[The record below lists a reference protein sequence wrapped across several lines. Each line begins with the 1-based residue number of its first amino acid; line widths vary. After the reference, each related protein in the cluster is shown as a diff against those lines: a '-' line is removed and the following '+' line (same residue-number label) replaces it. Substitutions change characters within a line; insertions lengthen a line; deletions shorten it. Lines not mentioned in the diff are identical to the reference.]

1 MMNSFPLQN
10 PEHILSRFFLCGISH
25 LKTDAATRSLFHIND
40 VEKEII
46 LNTAK
51 ALGIRSLFIL
61 NTCNRTEIYAYV
73 ADESVLRN
81 LFMECKKIDPELF
94 NQKYYSKTN
103 REALRHLFEVAAGL
117 NSQILGDYEILAQL
131 KQAVAFSKNHNLIG
145 PIMDRTINFAL
156 QASKKIKTNTSLS
169 TGTTSV
175 SFAAIE
181 WLKRNAD
188 TTGKKMLLV
197 GLGKFGTLIGKNL
210 KHYFKNSNIIVCNR
224 TDEKSIHFA
233 NVHSI
238 ECGLYQNLAALVN
251 EADIVIVS
259 TQAAEPT
266 VMPEFI
272 TDYKSRVFIDLSIP
286 SNVHHCIRHL
296 PQQQMVNVDDIS
308 IILNDTIKKRTNEIP
323 AAYKILEETQVEFVG
338 WLGSHSHSPMVKDMK
353 DKLLALTKST
363 GVCEMAD
370 SLEYNFISPQD
381 EYTINKTISRLAVN
395 LKNTNEKGC
404 QFIDAYNHF
413 FSQKI
418 SE

>member
-1 MMNSFPLQN
+1 MNSFPLQN
-10 PEHILSRFFLCGISH
+10 PEYILSRFFLCGISH

-40 VEKEII
+40 AEKELI

-73 ADESVLRN
+73 ADESVLHN
-81 LFMECKKIDPELF
+81 LFIECKKIDPELF
-94 NQKYYSKTN
+94 KQKYYSKTN
-103 REALRHLFEVAAGL
+103 KAALRHLFDVAAGL

-131 KQAVAFSKNHNLIG
+131 KQAVSYSKTQNLIG

-181 WLKRNAD
+181 WLKKN
-188 TTGKKMLLV
+188 TTTSGKKIALV
-197 GLGKFGTLIGKNL
+197 GLGKFGKLIGKNL
-210 KHYFKNSNIIVCNR
+210 KHYFKNSFIVVCNR
-224 TDEKSIHFA
+224 TDEKAINFA
-233 NVHSI
+233 KENGI
-238 ECGLYQNLAALVN
+238 EFELFQNLSQLVN
-251 EADIVIVS
+251 AADIVVVS

-266 VMPEFI
+266 VMPDFI
-272 TDYKSRVFIDLSIP
+272 TENKPRIFLDLSIP
-286 SNVHHCIRHL
+286 SNVHHCIKYL
-296 PQQQMVNVDDIS
+296 PNQQMVNVDDIS
-308 IILNDTIKKRTNEIP
+308 IILNETIKKRTNEIP
-323 AAYKILEETQVEFVG
+323 AAQKIIEETQIEFVA
-338 WLGSHSHSPMVKDMK
+338 WLNSHSHSPMVKDVK
-353 DKLLALTKST
+353 DKLLALSKTT

-370 SLEYNFISPQD
+370 SLEYNFISSQD

-395 LKNTNEKGC
+395 LKNKNEKGC

-413 FSQKI
+413 FSQKV

>member
-1 MMNSFPLQN
+1 MNVFSLQN
-10 PEHILSRFFLCGISH
+10 PEHILSRFFVCGISH
-25 LKTDAATRSLFHIND
+25 LKTDAATRSIFHINEE
-40 VEKEII
+40 EKALI

-73 ADESVLRN
+73 SDESVLQN
-81 LFMECKKIDPELF
+81 LFIECKKIDPVLF
-94 NQKYYSKTN
+94 KQKYYIKSKK
-103 REALRHLFEVAAGL
+103 EALKHLFEVAAGL
-117 NSQILGDYEILAQL
+117 DSQILGDYEILAQL
-131 KQAVAFSKNHNLIG
+131 KQAVAFSKSQNLVG

-181 WLKRNAD
+181 WLKKNAN
-188 TTGKKMLLV
+188 TSGKKIALI

-210 KHYFKNSNIIVCNR
+210 KHYFKNSIIVVCNR
-224 TDEKSIHFA
+224 TDEKAITFA
-233 NVHSI
+233 QENKI
-238 ECGLYQNLAALVN
+238 DFELFQNLPHLINA
-251 EADIVIVS
+251 ADIVVVS

-266 VMPEFI
+266 VTPDFI
-272 TDYKSRVFIDLSIP
+272 TDQKPRIFLDLSIP
-286 SNVHHCIRHL
+286 SNVHHCIKYL
-296 PQQQMVNVDDIS
+296 PNQQMVNVDDIS
-308 IILNDTIKKRTNEIP
+308 IILNDTIQKRTNEIP
-323 AAYKILEETQVEFVG
+323 AAQKIIEETQNEFVS
-338 WLGSHSHSPMVKDMK
+338 WLCNHSHSPMVKDMK
-353 DKLLALTKST
+353 DKLLALSKST

-370 SLEYNFISPQD
+370 SLEYNFISSQD

-395 LKNTNEKGC
+395 LKNTNDKGC

-413 FSQKI
+413 FSQKV

>member
-1 MMNSFPLQN
+1 MNVFSLQN

-25 LKTDAATRSLFHIND
+25 LKTDAATRSVFHINEI
-40 VEKEII
+40 EKELI

-61 NTCNRTEIYAYV
+61 NTCNRTELYAYV
-73 ADESVLRN
+73 ADESVLQN
-81 LFMECKKIDPELF
+81 LFVECKKIDPELF
-94 NQKYYSKTN
+94 RRKYYSKSN
-103 REALRHLFEVAAGL
+103 KEALKHLFEVAAGL

-131 KQAVAFSKNHNLIG
+131 KQAVSYSKSQNLIG

-156 QASKKIKTNTSLS
+156 QASKKIKTHTSLS

-181 WLKRNAD
+181 WLKKN
-188 TTGKKMLLV
+188 TNTSGKKIALV

-210 KHYFKNSNIIVCNR
+210 KHYFKDSIIVVCNR
-224 TDEKSIHFA
+224 TDEKAVNFA
-233 NVHSI
+233 KENGI
-238 ECGLYQNLAALVN
+238 EFELFQNLAQLVN
-251 EADIVIVS
+251 AADIVVVS

-266 VMPEFI
+266 VMPDFI
-272 TDYKSRVFIDLSIP
+272 TDQKPRIFLDLSIP
-286 SNVHHCIRHL
+286 SNVHHCIKYL
-296 PQQQMVNVDDIS
+296 PNQQMVNVDDIS
-308 IILNDTIKKRTNEIP
+308 TILNDTIKKRTNEIP
-323 AAYKILEETQVEFVG
+323 AAYKILEDTQAEFVG
-338 WLGSHSHSPMVKDMK
+338 WLSSHSHSPMVKDVK
-353 DKLLALTKST
+353 DKLLALSKTT

-370 SLEYNFISPQD
+370 SLEYNFVSPQD
-381 EYTINKTISRLAVN
+381 EYTINKTINRLAVN

>member
-1 MMNSFPLQN
+1 MNLFSLQN

-40 VEKEII
+40 AEKEFI
-46 LNTAK
+46 LNAAR

-81 LFMECKKIDPELF
+81 LFIECKKIDPELF
-94 NQKYYSKTN
+94 KQKYYTKTN
-103 REALRHLFEVAAGL
+103 KQALRHLFEVAAGL
-117 NSQILGDYEILAQL
+117 DSQILGDFEILAQL
-131 KQAVAFSKNHNLIG
+131 KQAVAFSKNQNLIG

-181 WLKRNAD
+181 WLKKNTD
-188 TTGKKMLLV
+188 TTGKKIALV

-210 KHYFKNSNIIVCNR
+210 KHYFRNSNIVVCNR
-224 TDEKSIHFA
+224 TDEKAIKFA
-233 NVHSI
+233 KENGI
-238 ECGLYQNLAALVN
+238 EYQLFQNLPQLVN
-251 EADIVIVS
+251 DADIVVVS
-259 TQAAEPT
+259 TQATEPT
-266 VMPEFI
+266 VMPQFI
-272 TDYKSRVFIDLSIP
+272 TDQKNRIFLDLSIP
-286 SNVHHCIRHL
+286 SNVHHCIKYL
-296 PQQQMVNVDDIS
+296 PNQQLVNVDDIS
-308 IILNDTIKKRTNEIP
+308 VILNDTIRKRTNEIP
-323 AAYKILEETQVEFVG
+323 AAHKIIDEIKDEFLT
-338 WLGSHSHSPMVKDMK
+338 WLSSHSHSPMVKDMK
-353 DKLLALTKST
+353 DKLLALSKSAD
-363 GVCEMAD
+363 VCEMAD
-370 SLEYNFISPQD
+370 SLEYNFISSQD
-381 EYTINKTISRLAVN
+381 EHTINKTISRLAVN

-404 QFIDAYNHF
+404 QFIDAYNHY

>member
-1 MMNSFPLQN
+1 MNSFPLQN
-10 PEHILSRFFLCGISH
+10 PEYILSRFFLCGISH
-25 LKTDAATRSLFHIND
+25 LKTDAATRSLFHINET
-40 VEKEII
+40 EKELI

-73 ADESVLRN
+73 ADESVLHN
-81 LFMECKKIDPELF
+81 LFIECKKIDPALF
-94 NQKYYSKTN
+94 KQKYYSKTN
-103 REALRHLFEVAAGL
+103 KAALKHLFEVAAGL
-117 NSQILGDYEILAQL
+117 DSQILGDYEILAQL
-131 KQAVAFSKNHNLIG
+131 KQAVSYSKTQNLIG

-181 WLKRNAD
+181 WLKKN
-188 TTGKKMLLV
+188 TNTSGKKIALV

-210 KHYFKNSNIIVCNR
+210 KHYFKESQIVVCNR
-224 TDEKSIHFA
+224 TDEKAIKFGSENDIAF
-233 NVHSI
+233 
-238 ECGLYQNLAALVN
+238 ELFQNLAKLVN
-251 EADIVIVS
+251 DADIVVVS

-266 VMPEFI
+266 VMPDFVTEHKPRIFL
-272 TDYKSRVFIDLSIP
+272 DLSIP
-286 SNVHHCIRHL
+286 SNVHHCIKYL
-296 PQQQMVNVDDIS
+296 PGQQIVNVDDIS
-308 IILNDTIKKRTNEIP
+308 IILSDTIKKRTIEIP
-323 AAYKILEETQVEFVG
+323 AAQKIIEETKVEFVA
-338 WLGSHSHSPMVKDMK
+338 WLSSHSHSPMVKDMK
-353 DKLLALTKST
+353 DKLLALSKTT

-395 LKNTNEKGC
+395 LKNKNEKGC

-413 FSQKI
+413 FSQKV

>member
-1 MMNSFPLQN
+1 MDVFSLQN

-40 VEKEII
+40 SEKELI
-46 LNTAK
+46 LNAAK

-81 LFMECKKIDPELF
+81 LFIECKKIDTELF
-94 NQKYYSKTN
+94 NQSYYSKTN
-103 REALRHLFEVAAGL
+103 KEAVRHLFEVAAGL

-131 KQAVAFSKNHNLIG
+131 KQAVAFSKNQNLIG

-181 WLKRNAD
+181 WLKKNTDIA
-188 TTGKKMLLV
+188 GKKIALV

-210 KHYFKNSNIIVCNR
+210 KHYFKKNDIVVCNR
-224 TDEKSIHFA
+224 TDDKAINFA
-233 NVHSI
+233 KENCLAF
-238 ECGLYQNLAALVN
+238 ELYKNLASLVN

-259 TQAAEPT
+259 TQATEPT
-266 VMPEFI
+266 VMPDFI
-272 TDYKSRVFIDLSIP
+272 TDFKRRIFLDLSIP
-286 SNVHHCIRHL
+286 SNVHHCIKHL
-296 PQQQMVNVDDIS
+296 PQQQVVNVDDIS
-308 IILNDTIKKRTNEIP
+308 IILNDTINKRKNEVP
-323 AAYKILEETQVEFVG
+323 AAQKIIEETQNEFTA
-338 WLGSHSHSPMVKDMK
+338 WLSSHSHSPMVKDIK
-353 DKLLALTKST
+353 DKLVALTKST
-363 GVCEMAD
+363 VVCEMAD
-370 SLEYNFISPQD
+370 SLEYNFLSPQD
-381 EYTINKTISRLAVN
+381 ELTINKTISRLAVN

-413 FSQKI
+413 FSNKI

>member
-1 MMNSFPLQN
+1 MNLFTFQN
-10 PEHILSRFFLCGISH
+10 PEYILSRFFLCGISH
-25 LKTDAATRSLFHIND
+25 LKTDAVTRSFFHIND
-40 VEKEII
+40 TEKEII

-81 LFMECKKIDPELF
+81 LFIECKKIDPELF
-94 NQKYYSKTN
+94 KQKYYSKTN
-103 REALRHLFEVAAGL
+103 KEALRHLYEVAAGL
-117 NSQILGDYEILAQL
+117 NSQILGDFEILAQL
-131 KQAVAFSKNHNLIG
+131 KKAVSYSKAQNLIG

-181 WLKRNAD
+181 WLKKNTNTA
-188 TTGKKMLLV
+188 GKKIALI

-210 KHYFKNSNIIVCNR
+210 KHYFKSSNIVVCNR
-224 TDEKSIHFA
+224 TDEKAINFA
-233 NVHSI
+233 KENGI
-238 ECGLYQNLAALVN
+238 EFALYQNLSQLVN

-259 TQAAEPT
+259 TQATEPT
-266 VMPEFI
+266 IMPQFI
-272 TDYKSRVFIDLSIP
+272 KDQKSRIFLDLSIP
-286 SNVHHCIRHL
+286 SNVHHCIKYL
-296 PQQQMVNVDDIS
+296 PNQQMVNVDHIS
-308 IILNDTIKKRTNEIP
+308 IILNDTIKKRTSEIP
-323 AAYKILEETQVEFVG
+323 AAHKIIEETQAEFVA
-338 WLGSHSHSPMVKDMK
+338 WLSSHSHSPMVKDMK
-353 DKLLALTKST
+353 DKLFALSKST

-381 EYTINKTISRLAVN
+381 RYTINKTISRLAVN
-395 LKNTNEKGC
+395 LKNKNEKGC